1 MQSDDLACTVLAL
14 TALRPPGSSRRSARG
29 EHTAPDLT

>member
-14 TALRPPGSSRRSARG
+14 TAFCPPGSSRRSARG
-29 EHTAPDLT
+29 